1 MTLSEKI
8 FRLRTEHSMSQ
19 EQLADKLEVSRQS
32 VSKWET
38 GTSVPDLDKLI
49 KMCDIFSVSLD
60 ELTGR
65 AKNTDDA
72 QSVPE
77 VNTTNISLPP
87 YSNVPPDFDDSES
100 TRRKRR
106 AFGILFLAVSLL
118 IIAAAA
124 GVSIFIGYDRFG
136 ILVCL
141 PAVPALTGAVVCM
154 TVKHKTAVVCIISVI
169 ISAIIA
175 GILFFS
181 LLLYGLFG
189 MNTASEDAH
198 IDVRSETYSFE
209 SAELSE

>member
-1 MTLSEKI
+1 MTLSNKLY
-8 FRLRTEHSMSQ
+8 RLRTEHSMSQ
-19 EQLADKLEVSRQS
+19 EQLADRLEVSRQS

-49 KMCDIFSVSLD
+49 KICDIFSVSLD
-60 ELTGR
+60 EITGR
-65 AKNTDDA
+65 NENTDIA
-72 QSVPE
+72 QSIPE
-77 VNTTNISLPP
+77 SNIANISLPS
-87 YSNVPPDFDDSES
+87 YSNAPPYFDDAES

-118 IIAAAA
+118 IIAAAV

-136 ILVCL
+136 ILVFL
-141 PAVPALTGAVVCM
+141 PAIPALTGAVVCL
-154 TVKHKTAVVCIISVI
+154 TVKRNTAAVCIASVI
-169 ISAIIA
+169 ISVIIA

-198 IDVRSETYSFE
+198 IDIRAETYSFE
-209 SAELSE
+209 SAEPSE

>member
-8 FRLRTEHSMSQ
+8 YRLRTENSMSQ
-19 EQLADKLEVSRQS
+19 EQLADLLEVSRQS

-49 KMCDIFSVSLD
+49 KMCNIFSVSLD

-65 AKNTDDA
+65 TENTDDA
-72 QSVPE
+72 QNVPE
-77 VNTTNISLPP
+77 TNVANISPPP
-87 YSNVPPDFDDSES
+87 YSNAPPYFDDSES

-106 AFGILFLAVSLL
+106 AFGILFLVVSLL

-124 GVSIFIGYDRFG
+124 GVSIFIGYRLSVF
-136 ILVCL
+136 VFL
-141 PAVPALTGAVVCM
+141 PAVPALVGAVVCL
-154 TVKHKTAVVCIISVI
+154 TVKRNTAVVCIISVI
-169 ISAIIA
+169 ISAIIS
-175 GILFFS
+175 GILLLS

-189 MNTASEDAH
+189 MNTVSEDAH
-198 IDVRSETYSFE
+198 IDIRAETYSFE